1 MAENEAQGTAPVTE
15 SAPAQATAAPS
26 TTATPSAEP
35 ASAAP
40 ASAEPK
46 PAVTEQTLLAGAEE
60 AAEATPAAPEAY
72 QAFTN
77 EQGEQID
84 LEGYKGFAA
93 AAKESGLSQENAQ
106 KMFGAMRTEADNYVR
121 QKTQEL
127 SAKWAEASKADAEF
141 GGAKFSENCGQIA
154 AAYKQFATPELK
166 NLLDASGLGNH
177 PEVMRLFYRVGK
189 ALAQDTGVKAQEAP
203 ATEHRMFPK
212 SNMVI

>member
-15 SAPAQATAAPS
+15 TAPAQAAPEA
-26 TTATPSAEP
+26 TATPSAEQTP
-35 ASAAP
+35 
-40 ASAEPK
+40 AEPQ
-46 PAVTEQTLLAGAEE
+46 PAVTEPTLLAGAEKASDE
-60 AAEATPAAPEAY
+60 AKPAQVAPEAY
-72 QAFTN
+72 QAYTN
-77 EQGEQID
+77 DKGEQID
-84 LEGYKGFAA
+84 LEGFKGFAA

-127 SAKWAEASKADAEF
+127 STQWAKASREDAEF
-141 GGAKFSENCGQIA
+141 GGAKFDENCGQIA